1 MNQSELLPSRKP
13 GILQRSSVARPDDRQ
28 AMDETASTFSF
39 PSAILFIRYPRV
51 YVLVDA
57 FNDAYRAD
65 LFAIFCK
72 KYRNLSGR
80 QAFDVFRFVRCS
92 PGDHYQSSFAY
103 NLRDIEMKWVSMLRV
118 LPGNSSSGLVIRG
131 DRYRWFYRG
140 CCPSDVLHRC
150 FCPSTVEQRKINE
163 VHRLAKLA
171 DRLEIIAKWR
181 RKPVASALISLTS
194 WNLKPR
200 PWKLTQKLD

>member
-150 FCPSTVEQRKINE
+150 FCPSTVVQRKINE
-163 VHRLAKLA
+163 EISRSIGNYSKMKTETCRVRVNFINIVKL
-171 DRLEIIAKWR
+171 KT
-181 RKPVASALISLTS
+181 KT
-194 WNLKPR
+194 LKIDTEVG
-200 PWKLTQKLD
+200 LM